1 MASDGDSEDEA
12 LESLEFEYN
21 SDAEDE
27 IDESILD
34 AIEGDLAAEEA
45 ASEEVCFRI
54 REFTGNFVLI
64 YYNRIGHRR
73 R

>member
-45 ASEEVCFRI
+45 ASEEVCF
-54 REFTGNFVLI
+54 
-64 YYNRIGHRR
+64 
-73 R
+73 